1 MYVDTFVDNAKVMA
15 KGQVTIP
22 KDIRAILGV
31 NSGDRVT
38 FIVEGNS
45 VRMVNSAVYAMQLL
59 QQDMQGEAER
69 SGLTSDDDV
78 MQLVKELRNESQ
90 LLKKY
95 LPPPCASACGFFVLY
110 SYRNI

>member
-31 NSGDRVT
+31 KSGDRIT

-45 VRMVNSAVYAMQLL
+45 VRMVNSAVYAMQPL
-59 QQDMQGEAER
+59 QRDMQGETER

-78 MQLVKELRNESQ
+78 MNLVKDLRN
-90 LLKKY
+90 K
-95 LPPPCASACGFFVLY
+95 A
-110 SYRNI
+110 

>member
-15 KGQVTIP
+15 QGQVTIP
-22 KDIRAILGV
+22 KDISAILGV
-31 NSGDRVT
+31 NSGDRVP

-69 SGLTSDDDV
+69 FGLTSDDDV
-78 MQLVKELRNESQ
+78 MQLVKELRNES
-90 LLKKY
+90 
-95 LPPPCASACGFFVLY
+95 
-110 SYRNI
+110 